1 VKYRVYLEQDEDGVF
16 VATYPSLPGCIS
28 QGRMRS
34 EVAANMREAIEGYY
48 ELQEARRTGAL
59 RGHGMMNEGDV
70 VAKEYVENVEG
81 TYRVAGS
88 RVSLDS
94 IVYGFRE
101 GLSPETIAENFP
113 ALTLEQVYGAI
124 AFYLANQPVVDQYLR
139 EGETVSE
146 ELQLES
152 RRRNADLIT
161 RLQRARHESQ
171 IPG

>member
-1 VKYRVYLEQDEDGVF
+1 
-16 VATYPSLPGCIS
+16 
-28 QGRMRS
+28 
-34 EVAANMREAIEGYY
+34 
-48 ELQEARRTGAL
+48 
-59 RGHGMMNEGDV
+59 MMNEGDV

-113 ALTLEQVYGAI
+113 AVTLEQVYGAI

>member
-1 VKYRVYLEQDEDGVF
+1 MG
-16 VATYPSLPGCIS
+16 
-28 QGRMRS
+28 
-34 EVAANMREAIEGYY
+34 
-48 ELQEARRTGAL
+48 
-59 RGHGMMNEGDV
+59 EGDL

-81 TYRVAGS
+81 TYRVTGS

-101 GLSPETIAENFP
+101 GLSPETIAEHVS

-124 AFYLANQPVVDQYLR
+124 AFYLANQPVVDQYLG
-139 EGETVSE
+139 EGERLSE